1 MKNKFKKFT
10 GIILSLLILI
20 SATACSS
27 NSVANINDD
36 GTTSFY
42 SKVSFSES
50 EINTFIEK
58 VKSGDDSYDTKYG
71 INSENVEEMI
81 NGLKTDAKTETIDE
95 ETHYYYEVNKSFQT
109 VEELEKYFEDCA
121 NDIDGSITLAF
132 SEAEVTKT
140 EAWFKVFPHY
150 VVRDIVDTNIF
161 KITMP
166 YKITKTNGT
175 ISEDYTVTFD
185 LTKLEDVLY
194 VVTENSNA
202 SWSNS
207 EDIENSIISEIVN
220 KNKPNKTTGLKVS
233 YRTKST
239 LKVSWNYNFVTYEHD
254 YAGYELQRKIGKN
267 SSWKTVKRTKDSAD
281 ISYVEKK
288 VKTNSKYYYR
298 VRAFSNLLGKNSY
311 GSFSDVKS
319 ITTVKFATKPSI
331 KKIIPN
337 KKSISVIIRKKV
349 NNVTGYQIQYSKN
362 KKFKTSKKILT
373 KKLNKKITKLSS
385 KRTYYVRVRTYK
397 RSNGKVF
404 YGSWSNVRKVKT
416 K

>member
-1 MKNKFKKFT
+1 MKNTFKKFT

-27 NSVANINDD
+27 DSVVKINDNNS
-36 GTTSFY
+36 TSFY
-42 SKVSFSES
+42 SKVSFSET
-50 EINTFIEK
+50 EINAFIEK
-58 VKSGDDSYDTKYG
+58 VKAGDNSYEAKYG
-71 INSENVEEMI
+71 INSENVEETF
-81 NGLKTDAKTETIDE
+81 NDLKSNAKTEKIDE
-95 ETHYYYEVNKSFQT
+95 ETYYYYEVSESFQT
-109 VEELEKYFEDCA
+109 VKELEKYFEDCA
-121 NDIDGSITLAF
+121 NNIDGSLTLAF

-140 EAWFKVFPHY
+140 EAWFKVYPHY
-150 VVRDIVDTNIF
+150 VFHDIVSVNTF
-161 KITMP
+161 KLTMP

-175 ISEDYTVTFD
+175 VSEDYTATFD
-185 LTKLEDVLY
+185 LTKSEDILY
-194 VVTENSNA
+194 VVTENSNV
-202 SWSNS
+202 SWGNS
-207 EDIENSIISEIVN
+207 EDIEDSVISEIVN
-220 KNKPNKTTGLKVS
+220 KNKPKKTTGLKVS
-233 YRTKST
+233 YRTKTT

-267 SSWKTVKRTKDSAD
+267 GSWKTVKRTKDSAD

-311 GSFSDVKS
+311 GTFSNVKS
-319 ITTVKFATKPSI
+319 ITTVKFSTKPNI
-331 KKIIPN
+331 KKVIPN

-385 KRTYYVRVRTYK
+385 KKTYYVRVRTYK